1 VATFYA
7 KRGRLYLDFRW
18 QGVRCQETTHR
29 PDTPA
34 SRVAVRK
41 WAREID
47 GEIAGGTFDYRRHFP
62 KGRKLKR
69 FGHQPDPPETVPTF
83 AEYARSWL
91 ELRTPWLSRGTAYD
105 RRRII
110 EAHLVP
116 TWGERLVSAITGDD
130 IERLVS
136 ALRQK
141 SGIRGSRLSNR
152 RINLVL
158 QVVRLCLDG
167 VVRRGWS
174 KENPARTL
182 ANLREE
188 RREPDPFSLNE
199 VTQFLKNGLR
209 TDWERRYFEVAF
221 FTGLRPSEQI
231 GLQWDD
237 VDWSRNLV
245 CVRRGVTRFGPGET
259 KTEGSVREIHMLAR
273 VRRALKAQQA
283 ASEGRGAWV
292 FPNERGGALNITNL
306 RERVW
311 KPAIKRSGLR
321 ERTMY
326 QTRHTFATLALSSGE
341 ALDWVSKMLGHRTTQ
356 MVIRHYH
363 KYVPNL
369 TRRDGDALART
380 LDRRL
385 GRRR

>member
-1 VATFYA
+1 VASFYA

-18 QGVRCQETTHR
+18 QDVRCQEATHR
-29 PDTPA
+29 RDTPA
-34 SRVAVRK
+34 NRVAVRK

-47 GEIAGGTFDYRRHFP
+47 GEIAAGTFDYRRHFP
-62 KGRKLKR
+62 NGRKLKQ
-69 FGHQPDPPETVPTF
+69 FGLPEDPYETIPTF
-83 AEYARSWL
+83 ADHARAWL
-91 ELRTPWLSRGTAYD
+91 ELRKPWLARGTAYD

-116 TWGERLVSAITGDD
+116 AWGDRLVSTLTVDDLERLVA
-130 IERLVS
+130 
-136 ALRQK
+136 ALKQK
-141 SGIRGSRLSNR
+141 AGVKGSRLSSR

-158 QVVRLCLDG
+158 QSARLCLDG
-167 VVRRGWS
+167 AVRRGWL
-174 KENPARTL
+174 KENPARVIRD
-182 ANLREE
+182 LREE
-188 RREPDPFSLNE
+188 RREPDPFSLDE
-199 VTQFLKNGLR
+199 VTTLL
-209 TDWERRYFEVAF
+209 TDRVETGWERRYFQVAF

-231 GLQWDD
+231 GLQWSD
-237 VDWSRNLV
+237 VDWSRKLS
-245 CVRRGVTRFGPGET
+245 CVRRGVSRFGEGET
-259 KTEGSVREIHMLAR
+259 KTEGSVREVHMLPR
-273 VRRALKAQQA
+273 VRRALKAQR
-283 ASEGRGAWV
+283 ASTDEGSVWV
-292 FPNERGGALNITNL
+292 FPNERGGPLNITNL

-311 KPAIKRSGLR
+311 RPALRQAGLR

-380 LDRRL
+380 LDKRL
-385 GRRR
+385 RPR